1 MAVELED
8 FEAEATSVLYT
19 APSAPDPIEE
29 ARKAART
36 AAYEEG
42 YRSGWDDS
50 ARATESEGK
59 AVGEELGRNLRDLGF
74 TYFEARSEIL
84 DLMKSFMAEL
94 FDRLFP
100 ALLPEAVAATLAAEI
115 INLAGEL
122 GDGRLEVL
130 VSPDDSA
137 TVKRLLSDAGIA
149 DLTVRDEPALAAG
162 QARLHAAAAEV
173 SIDAERL
180 IRTLRE
186 ALGPTATLKELAHG

>member
-1 MAVELED
+1 MSMELED
-8 FEAEATSVLYT
+8 FEAGASTVLFT
-19 APSAPDPIEE
+19 APAAPDPVAAERE
-29 ARKAART
+29 AARV

-50 ARATESEGK
+50 VRASESEGK
-59 AVGEELGRNLRDLGF
+59 TVGEELGRNLRDLGF
-74 TYFEARSEIL
+74 TYFEARAEVL

-115 INLAGEL
+115 IDLAKEV

-137 TVKRLLSDAGIA
+137 TVTRILSEAGMP
-149 DLTVRDEPALAAG
+149 DLTVREEPALAAG
-162 QARLHAAAAEV
+162 QARLRAAAAEV
-173 SIDAERL
+173 SVDADRL